1 MWSGQLNSEKL
12 NSWFG
17 VVTNVGVL
25 VGLVFLAIEI
35 RHASDMGQAQM
46 ADAGV
51 AGHNTLNLA
60 IMSDPQVARMFIVGL
75 HEPENLSDTEAVQFA
90 SYIRA
95 AVNQHMR
102 LRRMHQL
109 GFESAEDQE
118 FERRQIADLLST
130 PGGKLFLDANREVFP
145 AYLFDE
151 LQPYLGQEMRD
162 DFILGRKTLPIE

>member
-1 MWSGQLNSEKL
+1 MDSEELK
-12 NSWFG
+12 SWFG
-17 VVTNVGVL
+17 IVTNVGVL
-25 VGLVFLAIEI
+25 IGLVFLGIEI

-46 ADAGV
+46 ADASV
-51 AGHNTLNLA
+51 AGHNALNLA

-95 AVNQHMR
+95 AVNQHLR

-109 GFESAEDQE
+109 GFESAEYQE

-130 PGGKLFLDANREVFP
+130 PGGKLFLDSNREVFP
-145 AYLFDE
+145 TYLLDE
-151 LQPYLGQEMRD
+151 LQPYLGQKLRD

>member
-1 MWSGQLNSEKL
+1 MNSEKL

-35 RHASDMGQAQM
+35 RHASDIGQAQM

-60 IMSDPQVARMFIVGL
+60 IVSDPQVARMFIVGL
-75 HEPENLSDTEAVQFA
+75 YEPEKLSDTEAVQFA
-90 SYIRA
+90 SFLRA
-95 AVNQHMR
+95 FVNQHLR

-109 GFESAEDQE
+109 GFESAENQE
-118 FERRQIADLLST
+118 FERRQIADILST
-130 PGGKLFLDANREVFP
+130 PGGKLFLDSNQKVFP
-145 AYLFDE
+145 PYLLDE
-151 LQPYLGQEMRD
+151 LEPYLGQELRD
-162 DFILGRKTLPIE
+162 DFILGRKTLPVE

>member
-1 MWSGQLNSEKL
+1 MNSEKL

-17 VVTNVGVL
+17 LVTNVGVL

-60 IMSDPQVARMFIVGL
+60 IVSDPQVARMFIVGL
-75 HEPENLSDTEAVQFA
+75 YEPEKLSDTEAVQFA
-90 SYIRA
+90 SFLRA
-95 AVNQHMR
+95 FVNQHLR

-109 GFESAEDQE
+109 GFESAEKQE
-118 FERRQIADLLST
+118 FERRQIADILST
-130 PGGKLFLDANREVFP
+130 PGGKLFLDSNQKVFP
-145 AYLFDE
+145 PYLLDE
-151 LQPYLGQEMRD
+151 LEPYLGQELRD
-162 DFILGRKTLPIE
+162 DFILGRKTLPVE